1 MDLEEVL
8 VALVGGKRLDQTSVD
23 ASVMAQ
29 LADFGIEAT
38 NGVLSLKQ
46 QEFLKEA
53 TIQTKL
59 DESTQAWLRRLEVLT
74 CTESTNTDLLEL
86 SRSGDIDGWVRTAE
100 VQTGGRGRRG
110 RQWVSPFGKN
120 IALSIGITID
130 RPTAEI
136 GAISLAVGSQTAA
149 VLDELGIENVSLKWP
164 NDVLIGQRK
173 VGGIL
178 IELADAQRP
187 ATLVVG
193 IGINVNDAP
202 GVDVTG
208 SYQATRIVD
217 HVDSCSRNFL
227 VAELI
232 NGIHSTIRRFEASG
246 FEEFKESWER
256 RDLLRDRQIVLTGVE
271 PPITGTGIGI
281 DHEGGYLIQTN
292 TGIERA
298 IGGELSLRI
307 STLK

>member
-1 MDLEEVL
+1 MNLEE
-8 VALVGGKRLDQTSVD
+8 ALVTLVRGKQLDQSSLD
-23 ASVMAQ
+23 ASVVVQ
-29 LADFGIEAT
+29 LTECGVVAT
-38 NGVLSLKQ
+38 EGVLSLKQ
-46 QEFLKEA
+46 QEFLNAA
-53 TIQTKL
+53 TIQSNL
-59 DESTQAWLRRLEVLT
+59 HESTQSWLRRLEVLT

-86 SRSGDIDGWVRTAE
+86 SRTNDIDGRVRTAE

-110 RQWVSPFGKN
+110 RQWVSPFAKN

-136 GAISLAVGSQTAA
+136 GAISLAVGSQTAT
-149 VLDELGIENVSLKWP
+149 VLEELGVENVALKWP
-164 NDVLIGQRK
+164 NDVLIRQRK

-187 ATLVVG
+187 ATLVIG

-217 HVDSCSRNFL
+217 HVDTCSRNSL

-232 NGIHSTIRRFEASG
+232 NGIHATIRRFEVSG
-246 FEEFKESWER
+246 FDAFKDSWER
-256 RDLLRDRQIVLTGVE
+256 RDVLRDRQIVLTGVE
-271 PPITGTGIGI
+271 PPITGTGVGI
-281 DHEGGYLIQTN
+281 DHEGAYVIQTN

-298 IGGELSLRI
+298 IGGELSLRV
-307 STLK
+307 SSE